1 MFDTQV
7 EMWCYEEDVS
17 LPTLLTSV
25 YNMSQDTRADVHITI
40 SVRRPKAYGNRPSTF
55 RPPTTCSHVTDTSFG
70 LQINEKHEN
79 VKYLPEVDLGDNV
92 HAEPDLLKAVKGAN
106 ALIFVIP
113 HQFIP
118 DTCKQLVGHVPKDAQ
133 AISLVKGVEV
143 KEDKIHIF
151 SEVIKE
157 HLGIECAALSG
168 ANIANEVAKDKF
180 SETTIGCRDIEAAKK
195 WAKLFESEFFR
206 VAVNKDVLGVSL
218 GGALKNVVAVAAGF
232 IDGLQWGNNAKVSF
246 SQLSQLFCVSH
257 ADSLSHFY
265 RPLSCV
271 LVCSR

>member
-1 MFDTQV
+1 M
-7 EMWCYEEDVS
+7 
-17 LPTLLTSV
+17 
-25 YNMSQDTRADVHITI
+25 I
-40 SVRRPKAYGNRPSTF
+40 
-55 RPPTTCSHVTDTSFG
+55 
-70 LQINEKHEN
+70 
-79 VKYLPEVDLGDNV
+79 
-92 HAEPDLLKAVKGAN
+92 KAVKGAN

-118 DTCKQLVGHVPKDAQ
+118 DTCKQLQGHVPKDAQ

-168 ANIANEVAKDKF
+168 ANIANEVARDKF

-218 GGALKNVVAVAAGF
+218 GGALKNVVAVAAGL
-232 IDGLQWGNNAKVSF
+232 IDGLEWGNNAKVS
-246 SQLSQLFCVSH
+246 S
-257 ADSLSHFY
+257 
-265 RPLSCV
+265 
-271 LVCSR
+271 